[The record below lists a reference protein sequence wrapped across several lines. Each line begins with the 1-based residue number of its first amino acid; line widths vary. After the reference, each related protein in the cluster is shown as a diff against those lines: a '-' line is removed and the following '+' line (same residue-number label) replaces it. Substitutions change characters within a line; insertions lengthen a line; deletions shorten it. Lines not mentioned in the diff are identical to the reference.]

1 MWKGRKPCSLRYPIK
16 SATSS
21 GWPLRQRNKPE
32 GKILQL
38 SALHLVNSEVTQF
51 SCQKTWACFP
61 FEVVARLVQL
71 SQYFSQV
78 SVDGLARKGY
88 KLSHCIFSHWERKKR
103 FVAWNLSVKSAI
115 QLLNCWA
122 GWIRS
127 TDCVFSS
134 YDDQSVWLFYYFIW
148 SLYFP
153 SVPWVSSFWLKVL
166 IWKFWNPA
174 QTEAEGTSLAKEMQK
189 DDASFSELF
198 FFSVAVVNCMKMTVH
213 HI

>member
-1 MWKGRKPCSLRYPIK
+1 MTLYQPRFKAHKSVSLHTIAVKASCRTREAAVALQVSFRLKQYVYMWKGRKPCSVRYPMCLK

-21 GWPLRQRNKPE
+21 GWPLRQRKKPE

-51 SCQKTWACFP
+51 SCQKTWAYFA

-78 SVDGLARKGY
+78 SVDGLARRGY
-88 KLSHCIFSHWERKKR
+88 KLSHCIFSHWERKKS
-103 FVAWNLSVKSAI
+103 FVVWNLSVKSAI

-127 TDCVFSS
+127 TDCACFS
-134 YDDQSVWLFYYFIW
+134 YDDQSVWLQMF
-148 SLYFP
+148 
-153 SVPWVSSFWLKVL
+153 
-166 IWKFWNPA
+166 
-174 QTEAEGTSLAKEMQK
+174 
-189 DDASFSELF
+189 
-198 FFSVAVVNCMKMTVH
+198 
-213 HI
+213 